1 MTLGT
6 FIFVSLCSFIISSY
20 SYLLV
25 LRFYFLGEFAFVH
38 CKTANIYVFFIYFF
52 IAFFLIVFIY
62 CMLKQLSFDTILLF
76 VC

>member
-1 MTLGT
+1 MLFQHLVTLGT

-25 LRFYFLGEFAFVH
+25 LRFYFLGDFAFVH

-52 IAFFLIVFIY
+52 IAIFFYCIY
-62 CMLKQLSFDTILLF
+62 LLHVETIIF
-76 VC
+76 